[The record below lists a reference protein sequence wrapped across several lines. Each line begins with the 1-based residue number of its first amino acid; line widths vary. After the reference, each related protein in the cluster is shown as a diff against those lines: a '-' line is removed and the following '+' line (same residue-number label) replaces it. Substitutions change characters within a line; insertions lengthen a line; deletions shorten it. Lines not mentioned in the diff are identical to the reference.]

1 MRSAMILAAAAAL
14 SMYTTA
20 CGPSAP
26 ASAEPSQPGQPAAS
40 GPPGAPGASPQ
51 GQHEEGQ
58 YEEGQYEEGQYEE
71 GQHEGE
77 HAGGGQY
84 VEGEHAGGGQYVEG
98 EHAGG
103 DAYPSQGIAEGE
115 PYPEA
120 EPAAAPGQGPRRPGK
135 QGGRDNA
142 PRPAEPAEP
151 AEPAGDVPPA
161 SKDMAALE
169 RGIADEINRLRRNPR
184 AYAASLQ
191 RYRGYYDGAFLRLPG
206 SDIPIQTFEGRAA
219 VDEAIAA
226 AKGAKP
232 LPEMKLSAGLS
243 RAAREHAKELG
254 KAGTMDHSGKDGSSP
269 FERMRRHG
277 EMDGMAGEN
286 IGTAMHNR
294 AEFSVIDLFVDDG
307 VQGRGHRKNL
317 LMPRYKVVGVGCAPH
332 RAYGTI
338 CVMDFA
344 EIYQDR

>member
-14 SMYTTA
+14 SLYTTA
-20 CGPSAP
+20 CGPSTS
-26 ASAEPSQPGQPAAS
+26 SAEPAQPGQPTAS

-51 GQHEEGQ
+51 GQHEQ
-58 YEEGQYEEGQYEE
+58 

-77 HAGGGQY
+77 YAGGGENGGGGEY
-84 VEGEHAGGGQYVEG
+84 AEEGENGRGDEYAE
-98 EHAGG
+98 G
-103 DAYPSQGIAEGE
+103 DAYPGQGIAEGE
-115 PYPEA
+115 PYPAPEA

-135 QGGRDNA
+135 QGGRGNA

-151 AEPAGDVPPA
+151 AGDVPAA

-169 RGIADEINRLRRNPR
+169 RGIAEEINRLRRNPR

-206 SDIPIQTFEGRAA
+206 SDIPIQTFEGVAA

-226 AKGAKP
+226 AKRAKP

>member
-1 MRSAMILAAAAAL
+1 MILAAAAAL
-14 SMYTTA
+14 SMATAA
-20 CGPSAP
+20 CGPSRP
-26 ASAEPSQPGQPAAS
+26 SAKPSQPGQPAAW

-51 GQHEEGQ
+51 GEYH
-58 YEEGQYEEGQYEE
+58 EE
-71 GQHEGE
+71 GQHEQGQHEQGQHEGE
-77 HAGGGQY
+77 YAEGGGEY
-84 VEGEHAGGGQYVEG
+84 AEGGGEYAEG
-98 EHAGG
+98 GG
-103 DAYPSQGIAEGE
+103 EYAEYAEGGERPGQGIAEGE
-115 PYPEA
+115 PYPAPEA
-120 EPAAAPGQGPRRPGK
+120 EPAAAPGQGPRRPGN
-135 QGGRDNA
+135 QGGRGNA
-142 PRPAEPAEP
+142 PRPAEPAGP
-151 AEPAGDVPPA
+151 AEDVPPA
-161 SKDMAALE
+161 SKDMASLE

-206 SDIPIQTFEGRAA
+206 SDIPIQTFEGVAA

-226 AKGAKP
+226 AKRSKP
-232 LPEMKLSAGLS
+232 VPELELSAGLS
-243 RAAREHAKELG
+243 RAAREHARELG

-317 LMPRYKVVGVGCAPH
+317 LTPRYKVVGVGCAPH

-344 EIYQDR
+344 EIYRDR